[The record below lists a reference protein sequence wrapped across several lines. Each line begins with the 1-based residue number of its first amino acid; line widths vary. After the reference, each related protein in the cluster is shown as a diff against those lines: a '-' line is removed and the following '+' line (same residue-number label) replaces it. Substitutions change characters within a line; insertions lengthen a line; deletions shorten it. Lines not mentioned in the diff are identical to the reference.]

1 MCANIEQCEHVTGLT
16 RSGEIWLPRFVESL
30 NQEECAGCG
39 RCYKA
44 CPRRVFELIEH
55 PDGDYLGGHK
65 VMSIA
70 NPGDCIGDGA
80 CERACTRGNIAC
92 RPLKKKEIFRDCA
105 CS

>member
-1 MCANIEQCEHVTGLT
+1 MCGSIEQCEYITGLT
-16 RSGEIWLPRFVESL
+16 RSGGVWVPQFIENLK
-30 NQEECAGCG
+30 QENCAGCG

-44 CPRRVFELIEH
+44 CPRRVFELTEH

-80 CERACTRGNIAC
+80 CQATCPKKNIVC
-92 RPLKKKEIFRDCA
+92 RPVKKKEVWHDCS
-105 CS
+105 CT